1 MKWAFFE
8 LQVREKQMRVF
19 MTSLNDLKSTLHEE
33 ELKKNEEDYN
43 NDSEGANIMM
53 VIMRVEGFE
62 K

>member
-1 MKWAFFE
+1 MKRAFFE